1 MNRENNVI
9 LPQARLRRECALR
22 RTTVAESMMEAW
34 AALMGELEARKREL
48 GEAVR
53 AYPTPIAR
61 CDDQL
66 PRAIAQRDAA
76 ARLVRS
82 AAEVEGAR
90 SALSTGQWRER
101 VRDFALQLGAADD
114 DAALEATRRRVL
126 AALEAR

>member
-1 MNRENNVI
+1 MSFYRRIDCAENAV
-9 LPQARLRRECALR
+9 R

-66 PRAIAQRDAA
+66 PKAIAQRDAA
-76 ARLVRS
+76 ALHVRS
-82 AAEVEGAR
+82 AIEIDAAR
-90 SALSTGQWRER
+90 AHLPGTRWRER
-101 VRDFALQLGAADD
+101 VRDFALQLGAIED
-114 DAALEATRRRVL
+114 DATLEATRRRIL
-126 AALEAR
+126 EALEAR

>member
-1 MNRENNVI
+1 M
-9 LPQARLRRECALR
+9 
-22 RTTVAESMMEAW
+22 AESMMEAW

>member
-9 LPQARLRRECALR
+9 LPQDRLRRECRLR
-22 RTTVAESMMEAW
+22 RATVAESMMEAW

-61 CDDQL
+61 CDEQL

-76 ARLVRS
+76 ARLVR
-82 AAEVEGAR
+82 AAIEVEGSRREIAM
-90 SALSTGQWRER
+90 AQWRER

-114 DAALEATRRRVL
+114 DAALEAKRRRVL
-126 AALEAR
+126 AALEAA